1 MIAFLEKTGSFEYV
15 SSIIAMNEKC
25 NPGFPVRV
33 DVR

>member
-1 MIAFLEKTGSFEYV
+1 MIAFLEKWVLLNV